1 MTEEGK
7 DILDGLNEE
16 LGNGLEE
23 RVFRINHSVG
33 GVLGIKI
40 TPSSSSTDSSIRI
53 DLLDA
58 VRNEASKGR
67 VDLIHAELL
76 LSLGDLEVDLPLI
89 LDPVLGQRTTP
100 SLDVTHTEP
109 GLRNWRLE
117 RESYEEGRTS
127 EVIENL
133 LFRDTDGGEDLEPD
147 VLLTR
152 NGEEGGGTY
161 PVKERGMLTPLRA
174 IQSISFSHLFQS
186 QKELE

>member
-7 DILDGLNEE
+7 AILDGFNEE

-53 DLLDA
+53 DLLDT

-109 GLRNWRLE
+109 GLRNWRL
-117 RESYEEGRTS
+117 
-127 EVIENL
+127 
-133 LFRDTDGGEDLEPD
+133 
-147 VLLTR
+147 
-152 NGEEGGGTY
+152 
-161 PVKERGMLTPLRA
+161 
-174 IQSISFSHLFQS
+174 
-186 QKELE
+186 